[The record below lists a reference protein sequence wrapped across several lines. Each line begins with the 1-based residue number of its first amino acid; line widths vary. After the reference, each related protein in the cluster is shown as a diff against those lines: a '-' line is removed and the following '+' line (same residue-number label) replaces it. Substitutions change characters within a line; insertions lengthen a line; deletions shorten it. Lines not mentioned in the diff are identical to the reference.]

1 MGTEGEEVS
10 AKAVVILKNGQTV
23 HLLKSDRVD
32 LLAWLIR
39 HDAELM
45 EYSLDTVGAE
55 DLRQGREP

>member
-1 MGTEGEEVS
+1 MS

-55 DLRQGREP
+55 ELRQGREP

>member
-1 MGTEGEEVS
+1 MS

-39 HDAELM
+39 HDAQLM

-55 DLRQGREP
+55 ELLQGREP